1 MGKNSNLS
9 SYGFNE
15 QPQFDGFINSLK
27 EKADTTEIA
36 EQIKKQE
43 SDIKNINDINTKQDE
58 QILGLNVDIKQ
69 SGNAFTFTQGGKNL
83 AVINQENGEG
93 SSVIGGSFSNGK
105 LTLNNSNNTSVEID
119 ASSLAFK
126 GDATSIPNLDAYAT
140 KQWVEDKKY
149 LTQHQSLDDYAKT
162 SEVSGELAKKSNVWH
177 THQISDITDLQTQL
191 NDYATE
197 QWVENKGYLTSHQSL
212 DDYAKKTEIPS
223 LEGYATEQ
231 WVNSKNYLT
240 SHQSLEDYA
249 TKEQLSTKADK
260 KHTHL
265 LKDITDYVAP
275 NLSIYAKKT
284 DIPSLNGYATEEWV
298 TNKGYL
304 TSHQS
309 LEDYYTKT
317 QVDAKLKGISGGTV
331 DLSNYYTKVESDDK
345 YALKT
350 SIPTLD
356 GYATEEWVN
365 QQGYLTSH
373 QSLEGYYTK
382 TESDGKYA
390 LKTNIP
396 SLNGY
401 ATEEWVNQQGYLT
414 SHQSLEDYYTKVE
427 SDDKYAL
434 KASIPTLDGYAT
446 EQWVTN
452 QGYLTQHQDLSTYAK
467 KTELANY
474 YTKAESDGKYALSA
488 DIPSLNGYATEQW
501 VTNQGYLTTHQSLED
516 YATKEQLSTKADKEH
531 THLLKDITD
540 YVAPNL
546 SIYAKKTDIPSL
558 NGYATEE
565 WVNSKGY
572 LTTHQSLT
580 DYAKKAELAN
590 YYTKAESDGKY
601 ALSVDI
607 PSLNGYATEQWV
619 ENKGYLTTHQS
630 LEDYAKKTDLSTK
643 ADKEH
648 THLLKD
654 ITDYVAPN
662 LSIYAKKT
670 DIPSLNG
677 YATEQWVNSKGYLTS
692 HQDLTDYARKAE
704 IKTVNGHSL
713 IGSGD
718 IQIEVGSSVDLSNYY
733 TKTDSDGKY
742 ALKTSIPSLEGYAT
756 EQWVEGKNYLT
767 SHQSLEEYY
776 TKTDS
781 DRKYALKTEIQEV
794 PKFKTVNGQAIT
806 GSTDNIEITT
816 DLSNYYKKTETSGA
830 TEIRDALA
838 NKQDYNENY
847 VTSDQLAGYA
857 TTSYVNNELAQKAN
871 ATDIPTNTIELT
883 FTLTDGSQ
891 ITKTFYIQL

>member
-1 MGKNSNLS
+1 MGKISNLS

-36 EQIKKQE
+36 EQVKKQE

-162 SEVSGELAKKSNVWH
+162 SEVSGELAKKSNVGH
-177 THQISDITDLQTQL
+177 THQISDITDLLTQF
-191 NDYATE
+191 DGYATE
-197 QWVENKGYLTSHQSL
+197 EWVESKGYLTEHQDLST
-212 DDYAKKTEIPS
+212 YAKKADIPS

-249 TKEQLSTKADK
+249 
-260 KHTHL
+260 
-265 LKDITDYVAP
+265 
-275 NLSIYAKKT
+275 KKT
-284 DIPSLNGYATEEWV
+284 ELANYYTKVESDDKYALSADIPSLNGYATEQWV
-298 TNKGYL
+298 TNQGYL
-304 TSHQS
+304 TTHQS
-309 LEDYYTKT
+309 LTDYAKKT
-317 QVDAKLKGISGGTV
+317 ELA
-331 DLSNYYTKVESDDK
+331 NYYTKVESDDK

-365 QQGYLTSH
+365 SKGFLTTH
-373 QSLEGYYTK
+373 QSL
-382 TESDGKYA
+382 SD
-390 LKTNIP
+390 
-396 SLNGY
+396 
-401 ATEEWVNQQGYLT
+401 
-414 SHQSLEDYYTKVE
+414 
-427 SDDKYAL
+427 
-434 KASIPTLDGYAT
+434 
-446 EQWVTN
+446 
-452 QGYLTQHQDLSTYAK
+452 YAK

-565 WVNSKGY
+565 WVNSKGF
-572 LTTHQSLT
+572 LTTHQSLA
-580 DYAKKAELAN
+580 DYAKKTDIPNMEGYATNEQLSTKQDKGDYALKSDIKPIPSVLSAFQN
-590 YYTKAESDGKY
+590 DVGYLTTHQDLTPYAKKTDIPSLEGYATEQWVNNKNYLTQHQSLEDYYTKSEVDNKFKNFSGVTSTDLTKYYTKVESDGKY
-601 ALSVDI
+601 ATKEEI
-607 PSLNGYATEQWV
+607 PSLNGYATE
-619 ENKGYLTTHQS
+619 E
-630 LEDYAKKTDLSTK
+630 
-643 ADKEH
+643 
-648 THLLKD
+648 
-654 ITDYVAPN
+654 
-662 LSIYAKKT
+662 
-670 DIPSLNG
+670 
-677 YATEQWVNSKGYLTS
+677 WVNGKGYLTS

-718 IQIEVGSSVDLSNYY
+718 IQIEVGSSVDMSNYY

-742 ALKTSIPSLEGYAT
+742 ALKTDIPSLNGYAT
-756 EQWVEGKNYLT
+756 EQWVTEKNYLT
-767 SHQSLEEYY
+767 QHQSLEDYY

-781 DRKYALKTEIQEV
+781 DGKYALKTEIQEL

-806 GSTDNIEITT
+806 GSTGDITIT
-816 DLSNYYKKTETSGA
+816 PDLSNYYKKSDTSGA

-838 NKQDYNENY
+838 KKQDYNENY
-847 VTSDQLAGYA
+847 VTSDQLADYA
-857 TTSYVNNELAQKAN
+857 KTSDVNRELGLKAN
-871 ATDIPTNTIELT
+871 ATDIPTNKIELT

-891 ITKTFYIQL
+891 ITKKFYFEDI

>member
-1 MGKNSNLS
+1 MGKISNLS

-36 EQIKKQE
+36 EQVKKQE

-162 SEVSGELAKKSNVWH
+162 SEVSGELAKKSNVGH
-177 THQISDITDLQTQL
+177 THQISDITDLLTQF
-191 NDYATE
+191 DGYATE
-197 QWVENKGYLTSHQSL
+197 EWVESKGYLTEHQDLST
-212 DDYAKKTEIPS
+212 YAKKTDIPS

-249 TKEQLSTKADK
+249 
-260 KHTHL
+260 
-265 LKDITDYVAP
+265 
-275 NLSIYAKKT
+275 KKT
-284 DIPSLNGYATEEWV
+284 ELANYYTKVESDDKYALSADIPSLNGYATEQWV
-298 TNKGYL
+298 TNQGYL
-304 TSHQS
+304 TTHQS
-309 LEDYYTKT
+309 LTDYAKKT
-317 QVDAKLKGISGGTV
+317 ELA
-331 DLSNYYTKVESDDK
+331 NYYTKVESDDK

-365 QQGYLTSH
+365 SKGFLTTH
-373 QSLEGYYTK
+373 QSL
-382 TESDGKYA
+382 SD
-390 LKTNIP
+390 
-396 SLNGY
+396 
-401 ATEEWVNQQGYLT
+401 
-414 SHQSLEDYYTKVE
+414 
-427 SDDKYAL
+427 
-434 KASIPTLDGYAT
+434 
-446 EQWVTN
+446 
-452 QGYLTQHQDLSTYAK
+452 YAK

-565 WVNSKGY
+565 WVNSKGF
-572 LTTHQSLT
+572 LTTHQSLA
-580 DYAKKAELAN
+580 DYAKKTDIPNMEGYATNEQLSTKQDKGDYALKSDIKPIPSVLSAFQN
-590 YYTKAESDGKY
+590 DVGYLTTHQDLTPYAKKTDIPSLEGYATEQWVNNKNYLTQHQSLEDYYTKSEVDNKFKNFSGVTSTDLTKYYTKVESDGKY
-601 ALSVDI
+601 ATKEEI

-619 ENKGYLTTHQS
+619 
-630 LEDYAKKTDLSTK
+630 TD
-643 ADKEH
+643 
-648 THLLKD
+648 
-654 ITDYVAPN
+654 
-662 LSIYAKKT
+662 
-670 DIPSLNG
+670 
-677 YATEQWVNSKGYLTS
+677 KGYLTS
-692 HQDLTDYARKAE
+692 HQSLTDYAKKAE

-718 IQIEVGSSVDLSNYY
+718 IQIEGGSSVDMSNYY

-742 ALKTSIPSLEGYAT
+742 ALKTDIPSLNGYAT
-756 EQWVEGKNYLT
+756 EQWVTEKNYLT
-767 SHQSLEEYY
+767 QHQSLEDYY

-781 DRKYALKTEIQEV
+781 DGKYALKTEIQEL

-806 GSTDNIEITT
+806 GSTGDITIT
-816 DLSNYYKKTETSGA
+816 PDLSNYYKKSDTSGA

-838 NKQDYNENY
+838 KKQDYNENY
-847 VTSDQLAGYA
+847 VTSDQLADYA
-857 TTSYVNNELAQKAN
+857 KTSDVNRELGLKAN
-871 ATDIPTNTIELT
+871 ATDIPTNKIELT

-891 ITKTFYIQL
+891 ITKKFYFEDI